1 MEKNQYGTQDSGMTK
16 SHSMTG
22 WNEIDLS
29 GGNQLERGLKSRHI
43 QYAEEHRSGARKT
56 DLQ

>member
-1 MEKNQYGTQDSGMTK
+1 MDVSAVEKDQYGTQNVEITK
-16 SHSMTG
+16 THSMTG

-43 QYAEEHRSGARKT
+43 QVR
-56 DLQ
+56 